1 MTSSWY
7 TLFHKRDF
15 GMAIGEQIGRNE
27 RVVFDDHNFK
37 EVAERLSEQY
47 AELLYYP
54 EHNPDATKRLK
65 DQIATWQNNGSTVIF
80 TSGVYDLL
88 HHDHK
93 GYLLHTKLA
102 GAATHY
108 QKKHADTGRFWSELP
123 TGEKRQIS
131 DTYLANGELRLVVS
145 VDGDMSVAKRKGDK
159 GGAARP
165 ITGWLTRAR
174 SVADVTYPLR
184 TNNGWE
190 RRTIA
195 DAVTIHGPEDFAS
208 DSPHASI
215 LTLAETLQ
223 PDVWTVFEE
232 SIDILETAPYVPAL
246 GSVALTCIA
255 AGGDFRYFTDS
266 IIGKFSTTALL
277 SRMAENS

>member
-1 MTSSWY
+1 
-7 TLFHKRDF
+7 
-15 GMAIGEQIGRNE
+15 MAIGEQIGWNE
-27 RVVFDDHNFK
+27 RVVFDNHSFR

-47 AELLYYP
+47 AEVLYHP
-54 EHNPDATKRLK
+54 EHKPDAAKHLK
-65 DQIATWQNNGSTVIF
+65 DQVATWQNNGSTVIF

-93 GYLLHTKLA
+93 GYLLHAKLA

-108 QKKHADTGRFWSELP
+108 QKVRAGTGSSWSELP

-131 DTYLANGELRLVVS
+131 DTYLANDELRLVVS

-184 TNNGWE
+184 TNIGWE
-190 RRTIA
+190 RRMIA

-215 LTLAETLQ
+215 MTLAETIQ

-232 SIDILETAPYVPAL
+232 STDILETAPYAPAL
-246 GSVALTCIA
+246 GSVALTCISV
-255 AGGDFRYFTDS
+255 GGESRYFTDS

-277 SRMAENS
+277 SRMAEKS